1 MEFENNTH
9 QTCLLT
15 QVNLPQKQIMYNHYK
30 QKKQWR
36 KLYFFFGLNRTI
48 HSYNKITIK
57 QQIKTIKSL
66 ISRVKHASICML
78 FNIILAIPFGPFLRS
93 APNIMVLGKDVTIIY
108 FNKLKIVSQL
118 NLMHNMTAIN
128 PVNKYQLFRLLVMKS
143 GWIFYLQSIRRTVN
157 RKRISIF
164 KWKRSRILENNANRR
179 GIKIWEGSVNTLS
192 TSLNLV
198 IKTIW
203 SLFKALL
210 SKI

>member
-1 MEFENNTH
+1 M
-9 QTCLLT
+9 
-15 QVNLPQKQIMYNHYK
+15 
-30 QKKQWR
+30 
-36 KLYFFFGLNRTI
+36 
-48 HSYNKITIK
+48 
-57 QQIKTIKSL
+57 
-66 ISRVKHASICML
+66 KHASICML
-78 FNIILAIPFGPFLRS
+78 LNIILAIPFGPFLRS